1 MIRLLIV
8 EDNMYYSKYIINEII
23 KNSKNIKI
31 EYIANNGKEALEIM
45 KKRHFDLITLD
56 LKMPKCSGIEVI
68 NQISNMKNIPQ
79 IIVLSGESESINK
92 IQEKSIISRIINKY
106 EDAKS
111 IYTKIQEQANTIE
124 IKKENIIIKKK
135 LQKNYLIWD
144 ITLNIKVLIIY

>member
-68 NQISNMKNIPQ
+68 NQISNMKNIP
-79 IIVLSGESESINK
+79 
-92 IQEKSIISRIINKY
+92 
-106 EDAKS
+106 
-111 IYTKIQEQANTIE
+111 
-124 IKKENIIIKKK
+124 
-135 LQKNYLIWD
+135 
-144 ITLNIKVLIIY
+144 